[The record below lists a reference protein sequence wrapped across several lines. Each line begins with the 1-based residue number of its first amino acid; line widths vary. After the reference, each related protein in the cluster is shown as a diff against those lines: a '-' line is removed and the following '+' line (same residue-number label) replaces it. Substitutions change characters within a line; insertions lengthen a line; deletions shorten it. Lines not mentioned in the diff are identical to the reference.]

1 MVFAV
6 CHTSTLFVKTD
17 NFKEGLYKN
26 FLDFFVSKGGSYHFL
41 GYFLL
46 WYQPQVLLQREDKV
60 DQLRAITNAPTKKQY
75 PYIDSHLK
83 LMLSLN
89 KASEFVSSARRSWT
103 ELDQTLIWLTLMV
116 FKWASSGLEITT
128 ESQMIFCLSHDFIS
142 SGAGQFRDC
151 QTWPTSL

>member
-6 CHTSTLFVKTD
+6 CHTSTLSVTGAYLLRQIILK
-17 NFKEGLYKN
+17 KVYKN

-60 DQLRAITNAPTKKQY
+60 DQLRAKTNAPTKKQY

-103 ELDQTLIWLTLMV
+103 ELD
-116 FKWASSGLEITT
+116 
-128 ESQMIFCLSHDFIS
+128 
-142 SGAGQFRDC
+142 
-151 QTWPTSL
+151 